1 MKPCMD
7 HIPAFIF
14 LCSNLPKPL
23 HRPPVF
29 EERLECTH
37 FTRSVTRLHVQLSPR
52 KYCQQPQQEQEIPRA
67 CKSKQ
72 QQWQQALLR
81 SQIIATT
88 GTVSGSYAAC
98 IRSPD
103 KEEGIQQKKR
113 QRNCFSSWSTRL
125 STTTTIYHSC
135 TVFLCF
141 CYLLLELLALLPGE
155 LQRPQRH
162 HDPWEPSEPPTAS
175 LELLFEKPV
184 RFQLCLKDRK
194 TTWMWTIA
202 MRQTLKRMYFLF
214 PISWSK
220 RNIHSCRI
228 LQAFWPF

>member
-88 GTVSGSYAAC
+88 GAVSGSYAA
-98 IRSPD
+98 P
-103 KEEGIQQKKR
+103 R
-113 QRNCFSSWSTRL
+113 QRGGDTTEEKTAELFFLLKHKTFNYYHNLPQLYCVSLFLLSLARAASSSSRG
-125 STTTTIYHSC
+125 TTTTTTPSRPLRTFWTPYRFSWTSLRKTC
-135 TVFLCF
+135 QVSTVPERPKNYVDVDDSDEADIKTNVFPVP
-141 CYLLLELLALLPGE
+141 YLLEQAQYSQLQNPPGI
-155 LQRPQRH
+155 L
-162 HDPWEPSEPPTAS
+162 
-175 LELLFEKPV
+175 
-184 RFQLCLKDRK
+184 
-194 TTWMWTIA
+194 TILD
-202 MRQTLKRMYFLF
+202 T
-214 PISWSK
+214 S
-220 RNIHSCRI
+220 
-228 LQAFWPF
+228 